1 MSTRPDSRLVFVEF
15 PDFGYGP
22 AAAAVTLVSELVH
35 KYPWRIVSTGNAAAF
50 AEAQLPEVPHND
62 VETFHREGWERF
74 RAIAPSGSV
83 VLSVTNPDFAG
94 WAVEAGY
101 TVGVVDTLDWMWN
114 ALPVALGRARFRLIQ
129 AFFTRA
135 SLAGG
140 RGVEVVQP
148 LVDRTL
154 WPPIPAARRPG
165 TAVIGFGGMHLPFDP
180 DLVARYT
187 SWFLDAALPVLLEA
201 GVGRVIVAGGRADLS
216 RLAGTWAGHPA
227 MTIHPRLSRAPFADL
242 ARSAEHLLLTPGL
255 GSIYECAASGL
266 TPFLQP
272 GFNLSMALQS
282 LQVERLGYEH
292 VCAWPW
298 LGEVSS
304 RLAQLSEHD
313 GVQYLA
319 GRIRRTIDDAGSE
332 RFVRE
337 ALRGYVGRRHAS
349 PLVAP
354 VPSDLPTASER
365 VVAHLDGL
373 L

>member
-1 MSTRPDSRLVFVEF
+1 
-15 PDFGYGP
+15 
-22 AAAAVTLVSELVH
+22 
-35 KYPWRIVSTGNAAAF
+35 
-50 AEAQLPEVPHND
+50 
-62 VETFHREGWERF
+62 
-74 RAIAPSGSV
+74 
-83 VLSVTNPDFAG
+83 
-94 WAVEAGY
+94 
-101 TVGVVDTLDWMWN
+101 
-114 ALPVALGRARFRLIQ
+114 
-129 AFFTRA
+129 
-135 SLAGG
+135 
-140 RGVEVVQP
+140 
-148 LVDRTL
+148 
-154 WPPIPAARRPG
+154 
-165 TAVIGFGGMHLPFDP
+165 
-180 DLVARYT
+180 
-187 SWFLDAALPVLLEA
+187 
-201 GVGRVIVAGGRADLS
+201 
-216 RLAGTWAGHPA
+216 
-227 MTIHPRLSRAPFADL
+227 
-242 ARSAEHLLLTPGL
+242 
-255 GSIYECAASGL
+255 
-266 TPFLQP
+266 
-272 GFNLSMALQS
+272 MALQS